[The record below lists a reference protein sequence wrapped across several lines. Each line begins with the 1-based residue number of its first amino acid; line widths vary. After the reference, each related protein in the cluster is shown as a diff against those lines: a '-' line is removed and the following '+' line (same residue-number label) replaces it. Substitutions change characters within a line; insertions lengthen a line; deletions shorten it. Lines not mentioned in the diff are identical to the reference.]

1 MLYRPFDYVF
11 YFRVPDEA
19 IRVFAVCQ
27 EAVEL
32 KKSFSFGVAEPELV
46 HESGERVG
54 RSEEHTS
61 ELQSLRHFVC
71 GLLLEKRTSWRC
83 RRRQKTGGCWAPS
96 CCTARRNS

>member
-32 KKSFSFGVAEPELV
+32 KKSFSFGVAELELLHETGEGVRQARLRAVLEPVPVARPLVPRLRSVQV
-46 HESGERVG
+46 HVRDGRVG
-54 RSEEHTS
+54 VVRVPE
-61 ELQSLRHFVC
+61 
-71 GLLLEKRTSWRC
+71 GLVRVD
-83 RRRQKTGGCWAPS
+83 
-96 CCTARRNS
+96 